1 MHEKRVRRPRTAWA
15 LLIRASRCLAVP
27 VTATSDVPRFL
38 LAYKMLN
45 GALSNICVMKGT
57 LLEELMKIPSDAVA
71 ATVQGIEMQIIDESR
86 AQSMLDADPD
96 DDAIHECILSNG
108 RFLFETEGHELKSLF
123 KVRN

>member
-1 MHEKRVRRPRTAWA
+1 
-15 LLIRASRCLAVP
+15 
-27 VTATSDVPRFL
+27 
-38 LAYKMLN
+38 MLN
-45 GALSNICVMKGT
+45 GALSKIYVMKGT

-71 ATVQGIEMQIIDESR
+71 ATVRGIEMQIIDESR
-86 AQSMLDADPD
+86 ARSMLDADPD

>member
-1 MHEKRVRRPRTAWA
+1 MV
-15 LLIRASRCLAVP
+15 LGG
-27 VTATSDVPRFL
+27 TSYSNEAMSHAIL

-45 GALSNICVMKGT
+45 GALSKICVMKGT

-86 AQSMLDADPD
+86 ARSMLDADPD

-108 RFLFETEGHELKSLF
+108 RFLFETEGHELRVLF

>member
-1 MHEKRVRRPRTAWA
+1 MSHA
-15 LLIRASRCLAVP
+15 I
-27 VTATSDVPRFL
+27 L

-71 ATVQGIEMQIIDESR
+71 VTVQGIEMQIIDESR
-86 AQSMLDADPD
+86 AQSMLDADPE

-108 RFLFETEGHELKSLF
+108 RFLFETERHELKSLF
-123 KVRN
+123 RVRN

>member
-1 MHEKRVRRPRTAWA
+1 MGVPHSCIKVLGGTCYSDE
-15 LLIRASRCLAVP
+15 RCPTLSFGV
-27 VTATSDVPRFL
+27 
-38 LAYKMLN
+38 KMLN

-108 RFLFETEGHELKSLF
+108 RFLFETEGHELKFLF

>member
-15 LLIRASRCLAVP
+15 LLIRASRCSAVP

-86 AQSMLDADPD
+86 ARSMLDADPE

-108 RFLFETEGHELKSLF
+108 RFLFETEGYELKALF